1 MATSKEFH
9 DYIMENLQRAGVVS
23 SRKMMGEY
31 IVYYQDKLVGM
42 ICDNCFFLKPTE
54 KVLQLLP
61 DNQRDY
67 PYEGCKTLMV
77 MVEEVEDK
85 ELMSQIL
92 REMYLELP
100 EPNKKP
106 KKRKSG
112 REIK

>member
-9 DYIMENLQRAGVVS
+9 DYIIENLQRAGIVS

-31 IVYYQDKLVGM
+31 IVYYRDKLVGM

-61 DNQRDY
+61 DAQRGY

-77 MVEEVEDK
+77 VVEEVEDR
-85 ELMSQIL
+85 ELMSLIL
-92 REMYLELP
+92 NEMYLELP

-106 KKRKSG
+106 KKRNPRRKI
-112 REIK
+112 R